1 MSGGITGDFVE
12 LDAMIAHLDDIG
24 AGGALERALAT
35 AAPKIQALAR
45 TGYAAQQGPDGTAW
59 KRNKDGSFPSLAR
72 PAALVTFEA
81 DGNTLVG
88 RGEHVLQYH
97 QDGNEKLPRRAV
109 FPEDGDIPE
118 PFATVINAELTR
130 EIG

>member
-1 MSGGITGDFVE
+1 MSAGITGDWGE
-12 LDAMIAHLDDIG
+12 LDAAIAHLDGLSG
-24 AGGALERALAT
+24 AVERAAAE

-45 TGYAAQQGPDGTAW
+45 AGYAAQQGADGTTW
-59 KRNKDGSFPSLAR
+59 KRNKDGTYPSLAR

-81 DGNTLVG
+81 DGKALVG
-88 RGEHVLQYH
+88 RGEDVLQYH

-109 FPEDGDIPE
+109 FPEDGDVPE
-118 PFATVINAELTR
+118 PFAAELNAALAQ